1 MKAAFDVKMNVK
13 TMYNFLMSH
22 TYSGISGYL
31 SHIIGLGMLVLFF
44 ATFGEAD
51 SNRSVFYAVFGI
63 WFMVYLPVSLYSKS
77 VKQVKLNP
85 VYKKPLSYIV
95 DENGITTTQGEQK
108 AAVTWEQILRVKETK
123 VSFLVYTGR
132 SFCFI
137 FPKEAM
143 GEQERIV
150 RELIRKK
157 VLPGKVKMHGN

>member
-44 ATFGEAD
+44 ATFGEVD
-51 SNRSVFYAVFGI
+51 SNRSVLYAVFGI

-108 AAVTWEQILRVKETK
+108 AEVTWEQILRVKETK

-137 FPKEAM
+137 FPKEAIGGTGKDCKRVDPKKSTPRK
-143 GEQERIV
+143 GEDAW
-150 RELIRKK
+150 
-157 VLPGKVKMHGN
+157 